1 VKPGELVVIKR
12 NGIGVQRGAIAL
24 IIEKRLIRTDLSREL
39 TSPLYTVSIIG
50 RPHQPR
56 RYLERD
62 IEVISEG
69 R

>member
-1 VKPGELVVIKR
+1 MKPGELVVIKR
-12 NGIGVQRGAIAL
+12 NGIGVLRGAIAL
-24 IIEKRLIRTDLSREL
+24 ITEKTLIRTDLSPEK
-39 TSPLYTVSIIG
+39 TAPLYTVSIIG
-50 RPHQPR
+50 RAHHPR